1 MTSWSLITKR
11 VILMEKTTFYS
22 SKNQY
27 ETTACEV
34 TVIQTTVLLNSEIY
48 PTDQQFKFKPVTC
61 SVIRRIIMAMPETNH
76 RGRIRSALVLSK
88 IVCQLLWASLQT

>member
-1 MTSWSLITKR
+1 
-11 VILMEKTTFYS
+11 MEKATFYG

-48 PTDQQFKFKPVTC
+48 PTNQQFMSKPV
-61 SVIRRIIMAMPETNH
+61 P
-76 RGRIRSALVLSK
+76 
-88 IVCQLLWASLQT
+88 

>member
-27 ETTACEV
+27 ETTACKV
-34 TVIQTTVLLNSEIY
+34 TVIPTTVLLNSEIY
-48 PTDQQFKFKPVTC
+48 ATDQ
-61 SVIRRIIMAMPETNH
+61 
-76 RGRIRSALVLSK
+76 
-88 IVCQLLWASLQT
+88 